1 MQEPKLPDNEA
12 ERLRTLRSLNI
23 LDTKP
28 EERFDNITLLT
39 QRVFKV
45 PIALVSIVDE
55 SRQWFK
61 SCIGLPV
68 SETGR
73 DISFCGHTIL
83 NDTAFVIPDTLKDSR
98 FSDNPLV
105 LSDPKIRF
113 YAGYPIKA
121 PNGSKLGTLCI
132 IDREPREF
140 SDTDITVLGDF
151 AALVEREISVSYLAS
166 IDELTGISN
175 RRGFMTLAQHEL
187 NRCKRDNSPASLI
200 FFDLNKFKEIND
212 TFGHAEGDKALI
224 EFVTTIKNV
233 LRDSDIFGRIGGDEF
248 VLLLSNTTELQ
259 AKDVLTRCQNLLDNY
274 NLKMDRDYTIS
285 FSHGMVNLN
294 PIQHDSIENILLEA
308 DSLMYQNKESQQ

>member
-12 ERLRTLRSLNI
+12 ERLLTLRSLNI

-83 NDTAFVIPDTLKDSR
+83 TDTALVIPDTFKDSR

-105 LSDPKIRF
+105 LDEPKIRF

-151 AALVEREISVSYLAS
+151 AALVEREISISYLAS

-187 NRCKRDNSPASLI
+187 NRSKRDNSPVSLI

-294 PIQHDSIENILLEA
+294 PIQQDSIENILLEA